1 MYLFFKKLDS
11 LDMQLFLSS
20 LTYINTNICFQENGK
35 TPETVFHSLLFFGR
49 KLSPFQK
56 IFVKFCIF
64 FPSWVLFVFVFV
76 CLCLFEFLFVF
87 YAYLYLWIFVNC
99 L

>member
-1 MYLFFKKLDS
+1 MSLALWCVQVHLLVWDTFYVSFFKKLDS

-64 FPSWVLFVFVFV
+64 FSKLGAV
-76 CLCLFEFLFVF
+76 CICICMFMS
-87 YAYLYLWIFVNC
+87 I
-99 L
+99 